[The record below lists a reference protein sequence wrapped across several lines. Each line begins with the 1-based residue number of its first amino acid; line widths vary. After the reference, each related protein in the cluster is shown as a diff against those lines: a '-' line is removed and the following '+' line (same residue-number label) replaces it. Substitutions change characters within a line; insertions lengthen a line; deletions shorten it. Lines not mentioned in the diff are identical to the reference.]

1 MTTIDISHNFRVTR
15 GYTTSRGDG
24 DTEVVWFFETSHE
37 AFAAAKSEAR
47 TLRVI
52 DRNGCIITE
61 DVLVEELD
69 ADLEPIGQPIF
80 WVKADDVIV
89 EAELEDCA

>member
-1 MTTIDISHNFRVTR
+1 MTTDISHNFRVTR

-24 DTEVVWFFETSHE
+24 DTEVVGFFETSHE

-52 DRNGCIITE
+52 DRNGLIITD
-61 DVLVEELD
+61 DVIVEELD
-69 ADLEPIGQPIF
+69 RDGEPVGQPIF
-80 WVKADDVIV
+80 WFKGKERVVD
-89 EAELEDCA
+89 